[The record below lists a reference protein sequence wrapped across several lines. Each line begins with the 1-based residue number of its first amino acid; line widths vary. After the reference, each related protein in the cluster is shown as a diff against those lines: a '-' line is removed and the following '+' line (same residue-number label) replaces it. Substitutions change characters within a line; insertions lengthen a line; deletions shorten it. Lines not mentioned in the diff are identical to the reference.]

1 MPGSSRTLMR
11 DGHEEHYEEE
21 ELRSARYGAVPNG
34 TDGKAVLIVRNLPE
48 RNTICDAL
56 MPGFDYLEKRI
67 TGTCES
73 QYSLVDMYE
82 LCRVVRAF
90 DPTFAATHVDSAFVD
105 GMSAITPLRAL
116 GMLSDLKQQLPQYL
130 SAAASA
136 PSMDQSS
143 VEDYSTAILAW
154 RRTHQAAFPA

>member
-1 MPGSSRTLMR
+1 MR
-11 DGHEEHYEEE
+11 LSPIE
-21 ELRSARYGAVPNG
+21 SF
-34 TDGKAVLIVRNLPE
+34 VLNAATAADEQP
-48 RNTICDAL
+48 
-56 MPGFDYLEKRI
+56 
-67 TGTCES
+67 
-73 QYSLVDMYE
+73 
-82 LCRVVRAF
+82 CRVVRAF

-154 RRTHQAAFPA
+154 WRTHFCSLANF

>member
-1 MPGSSRTLMR
+1 MR
-11 DGHEEHYEEE
+11 LSPIE
-21 ELRSARYGAVPNG
+21 SF
-34 TDGKAVLIVRNLPE
+34 VLNAATAADEQP
-48 RNTICDAL
+48 
-56 MPGFDYLEKRI
+56 
-67 TGTCES
+67 
-73 QYSLVDMYE
+73 
-82 LCRVVRAF
+82 CRVVRAF

-154 RRTHQAAFPA
+154 WRTHQAAFPAWDLAARIVFAISPNSASCERVFALLKNLFGDQQMLSLKDYVQASLKLNYNGRRVG